1 MENESYKE
9 ENKSETGQFGND
21 QVDSSLEI
29 IVIINGG
36 LNAPLILV
44 WIVGNSL
51 LLAAILST
59 PSIRSISV
67 IMLCS
72 LYCSSLS
79 SEICHFND

>member
-9 ENKSETGQFGND
+9 ENKSEAGNFGND

-29 IVIINGG
+29 IVSINGG

-44 WIVGNSL
+44 SIVGNSL
-51 LLAAILST
+51 VLAAILRT
-59 PSIRSISV
+59 PSIRSTSM

-72 LYCSSLS
+72 LSVSDQLLV
-79 SEICHFND
+79 